1 MKYFLK
7 FRNNIYS
14 LIYPSKSD
22 KNKKRKIV
30 YNNSEVYERLFNYSL
45 IKEKMLSNLSNK
57 YLIDEEDKYT
67 FIPQI
72 NTKDSNYYAYI
83 QSLYE
88 IPHKNL
94 QNYSERNGL
103 KIITLNKIK
112 NLKNNLGK
120 YSNKDINNKY
130 FPYMKNKNIP
140 KHKLNNYAYIDDKNY
155 KIENKFRSKLGN
167 SFPISN
173 KYNKNYN
180 NSYFFDFLDEPE
192 NGENYSYLKD
202 NNLNLRKI
210 MNKSFSCIKNLSYP
224 LTKSNDFDD
233 RNRSLY
239 NLFFPLNNYKTSRN
253 SEYKKIII
261 PKKNGKNIEH
271 EKRSLHSNN
280 SSMTS
285 SIGSWIAKKSI
296 LLKSKR
302 SPEKKESQFSFG
314 SELKNFN
321 NKNLNNK
328 RVKLPNK
335 KNDLTQRNSSIKSVN
350 YSIRSQKAQASTK
363 SSGTNTISCYNNYI
377 LNGNKEKE
385 KNGIEKKKIFEMQ
398 SINEYSIINDSVNL
412 DNENLNL
419 QTTLQ
424 TLNDSKILDL
434 ANNYIS
440 EDDSLEGYKRKAG
453 IYEKKLEN
461 KK

>member
-1 MKYFLK
+1 M
-7 FRNNIYS
+7 
-14 LIYPSKSD
+14 IYPSKRE
-22 KNKKRKIV
+22 KIKKRKIV
-30 YNNSEVYERLFNYSL
+30 YNNSDVYERLFNYSL
-45 IKEKMLSNLSNK
+45 IKEKILSNLSNK

-72 NTKDSNYYAYI
+72 NARNSNYYNYI

-103 KIITLNKIK
+103 KIISLNKIK
-112 NLKNNLGK
+112 NLKNNLAIHPQQ
-120 YSNKDINNKY
+120 DINNNY
-130 FPYMKNKNIP
+130 FPYMKNKNIS
-140 KHKLNNYAYIDDKNY
+140 KQKSNNYPDIGNKNDKMKNEFRA
-155 KIENKFRSKLGN
+155 KIRNP
-167 SFPISN
+167 FPISS
-173 KYNKNYN
+173 KYNNNYN
-180 NSYFFDFLDEPE
+180 SSNLFDFLDEPE
-192 NGENYSYLKD
+192 NGENYSCLID

-210 MNKSFSCIKNLSYP
+210 MNKSFSCIKNSSYP
-224 LTKSNDFDD
+224 LTKRNEND
-233 RNRSLY
+233 NKSQTLY
-239 NLFFPLNNYKTSRN
+239 NLSFPSNNFKISRN

-271 EKRSLHSNN
+271 EKRSIHSNN

-285 SIGSWIAKKSI
+285 SMGSWILKKSI

-302 SPEKKESQFSFG
+302 SPDKKERQFSFG
-314 SELKNFN
+314 SELIKFD

-328 RVKLPNK
+328 RVKISNK
-335 KNDLTQRNSSIKSVN
+335 KNNLTQRNSSIKSIN

-363 SSGTNTISCYNNYI
+363 SSGTNTISCYNNYM

-385 KNGIEKKKIFEMQ
+385 KNGIEKKNNFEMQ
-398 SINEYSIINDSVNL
+398 SINEYSIINDFDNL
-412 DNENLNL
+412 GNENLNI

-424 TLNDSKILDL
+424 TLNDSKILNL
-434 ANNYIS
+434 ADNYIS
-440 EDDSLEGYKRKAG
+440 EDDSLEGYKRKIG
-453 IYEKKLEN
+453 IYEKKLAN